1 MAPSKRQMH
10 LGVFWLGTGNHTAGL
25 RYEGA
30 ATSNNSWPLVVAGAQ
45 TAEYGKLDLFRQTSE
60 PKRDDGDVRY
70 SAHFGL
76 NSDIRRL
83 PRRAKLRLM
92 HRSKQALIKSLRG
105 KRAAGEKRVDS
116 FLRNAPVGEGGT

>member
-1 MAPSKRQMH
+1 MEDAAMS
-10 LGVFWLGTGNHTAGL
+10 
-25 RYEGA
+25 A
-30 ATSNNSWPLVVAGAQ
+30 ATPLWWSALRAH
-45 TAEYGKLDLFRQTSE
+45 
-60 PKRDDGDVRY
+60 VRY
-70 SAHFGL
+70 GAHFGL
-76 NSDIRRL
+76 ISDIARL